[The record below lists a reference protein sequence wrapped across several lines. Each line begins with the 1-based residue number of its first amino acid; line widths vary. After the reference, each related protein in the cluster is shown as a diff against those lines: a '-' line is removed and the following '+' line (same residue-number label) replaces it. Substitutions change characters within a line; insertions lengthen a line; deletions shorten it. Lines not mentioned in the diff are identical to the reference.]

1 MKNRFITGTCLSLAL
16 AAILAVPALA
26 DEATAIHLI
35 AYYSD
40 SLTEQSGDNFEIT
53 VCREGDDASKSQV
66 LQFDA
71 SGVGD
76 SGDAKLPLESGSY
89 QVMDITYNGYNKAIE
104 KEGYAVSSYFAVP
117 NSTEDYNTITLAI
130 GTEEVEALYKQYE
143 AVVIKQN
150 GSYVS
155 HSDMDDGIF
164 SKSGTEENNSSTN
177 PSETEGNESTKN
189 PSTSEEKKSSES
201 SNTEENTEKK
211 TKVKYYDKKTKSSS
225 VFARNVPILIAASI
239 CAIVLFVLH
248 KKGKI

>member
-16 AAILAVPALA
+16 AATLAVPALA

-40 SLTEQSGDNFEIT
+40 SITEQSGDNFEIT

-89 QVMDITYNGYNKAIE
+89 QVMDITYSGYNKAIE
-104 KEGYAVSSYFAVP
+104 KEGYAISSYFAVP
-117 NSTEDYNTITLAI
+117 NSTEDYNTITLAV

-150 GSYVS
+150 GT
-155 HSDMDDGIF
+155 F